1 MARVSGSAWPWLLAD
16 NSDRIVGVRAP
27 DGYETYLVAQWHGAF
42 SSLVDQTAT
51 ANTATPME
59 FEVVEINDAGVT
71 IVDGTQITVSADGVY
86 NIQFSAQLVNSGNSE
101 HNISI
106 WLYANGA
113 NVADSN
119 TQITVPKAHGG
130 GGGGGSNDGQVVA
143 AWNLFVRMK
152 AGQYAQLMWSTPST
166 NVLIKHIAAQTT
178 PTRPVTPSIIL
189 TVNRVA

>member
-1 MARVSGSAWPWLLAD
+1 MSRVSGSTWPWLLAD

-51 ANTATPME
+51 INTATPMA
-59 FEVVEINDAGVT
+59 FEVTEINDHGIT
-71 IVDGTQITVSADGVY
+71 IVNGTRITVDADGVY
-86 NIQFSAQLVNSGNSE
+86 NIQFSVQLVNTGAGE
-101 HNISI
+101 RNISI
-106 WLYANGA
+106 WARANG
-113 NVADSN
+113 VDVPDSN
-119 TQITVPKAHGG
+119 TQITVPKAHGNG
-130 GGGGGSNDGQVVA
+130 DGQTVA
-143 AWNLFVRMK
+143 AWNLFVRLQ

-166 NVLIKHIAAQTT
+166 DVSIQHIAAQTT

>member
-1 MARVSGSAWPWLLAD
+1 MPRISGSAWPWLLAD
-16 NSDRIVGVRAP
+16 NSARIIGVRAP

-51 ANTATPME
+51 ANTATPMA
-59 FEVVEINDAGVT
+59 FEVTEINDHGVT
-71 IVDGTQITVSADGVY
+71 IVDGTQITVDAAGVY
-86 NIQFSAQLVNSGNSE
+86 NIQFSAQLVNTGASE
-101 HNISI
+101 RNVSI

-113 NVADSN
+113 NVPNSN
-119 TQITVPKAHGG
+119 TQITVPKAHGNG
-130 GGGGGSNDGQVVA
+130 DGQHVA
-143 AWNLFVRMK
+143 AWNLFVRLN

-166 NVLIKHIAAQTT
+166 DVSIQHIAAQTT